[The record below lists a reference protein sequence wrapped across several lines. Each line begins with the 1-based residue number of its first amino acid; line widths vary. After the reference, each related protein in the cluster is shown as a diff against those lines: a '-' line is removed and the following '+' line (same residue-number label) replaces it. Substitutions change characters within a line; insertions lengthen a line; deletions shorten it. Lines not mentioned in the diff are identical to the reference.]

1 MATPQLSAALVALIL
16 PITILTIGIP
26 LHQGPRCMIIQGEFD
41 VHRHLWIANK
51 VVGKV
56 PQNPQQIQRREVQT
70 RTL

>member
-41 VHRHLWIANK
+41 VHRHLWIAN
-51 VVGKV
+51 
-56 PQNPQQIQRREVQT
+56 
-70 RTL
+70 